1 LADFLIKQRRASFVE
16 GIRGPFRHYQ
26 PADAAQQLQ
35 PNEFYESF
43 IAGRIAKAW
52 YWAGELVCLE
62 LREPPRL
69 QGDGFTTVA
78 RLAEQANR
86 REVDPQALAWMTH
99 YQERALNSVLPAGDS
114 MVADFKYGSPY
125 EKPSF
130 VNDNVLPQHQ
140 GGAIAEQLAQAGQ
153 VLLEAVPQAMRGTT
167 LFTLDAMVDAQ
178 DRVWLLEMN
187 SNPMVHPDV
196 YPVMMA
202 RLYEAAE
209 QTMQPV
215 PAPTA

>member
-1 LADFLIKQRRASFVE
+1 
-16 GIRGPFRHYQ
+16 
-26 PADAAQQLQ
+26 
-35 PNEFYESF
+35 
-43 IAGRIAKAW
+43 
-52 YWAGELVCLE
+52 
-62 LREPPRL
+62 
-69 QGDGFTTVA
+69 
-78 RLAEQANR
+78 
-86 REVDPQALAWMTH
+86 MTH